1 MSIESRT
8 PPTPGAN
15 RRKRSPWLSRKF
27 WLSLISFAVLLI
39 NQIWGIEL
47 DPAALAAVVLP
58 IVAYI
63 LGEAWVDT
71 KYGKNEKDS

>member
-1 MSIESRT
+1 MEGRM
-8 PPTPGAN
+8 PPTPASGK
-15 RRKRSPWLSRKF
+15 RKSPWLSRKF
-27 WLSLISFAVLLI
+27 WLGLISFIVLLV

-63 LGEAWVDT
+63 LGEAWVDA
-71 KYGKNEKDS
+71 KHVR

>member
-1 MSIESRT
+1 MESRT
-8 PPTPGAN
+8 PPTPNG
-15 RRKRSPWLSRKF
+15 RRKSPWLSRKF
-27 WLSLISFAVLLI
+27 WLSLISFVVLLV

-71 KYGKNEKDS
+71 KCDKNEKDL

>member
-1 MSIESRT
+1 MKREIPST
-8 PPTPGAN
+8 PEAN
-15 RRKRSPWLSRKF
+15 GRRKSPWLSRKF
-27 WLSLISFAVLLI
+27 WLSLISFVVLLV

-63 LGEAWVDT
+63 FGEAWVDSN
-71 KYGKNEKDS
+71 K